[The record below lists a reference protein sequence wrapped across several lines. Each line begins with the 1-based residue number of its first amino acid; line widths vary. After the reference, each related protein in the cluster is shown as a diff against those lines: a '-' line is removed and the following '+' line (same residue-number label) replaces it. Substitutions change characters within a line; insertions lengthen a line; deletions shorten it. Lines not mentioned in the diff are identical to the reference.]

1 MITRWWDITGPW
13 VMTACLTSFLKKKF
27 SINKTKKIKFIE
39 KSKIQNLGLEKR
51 LIQLEETLE
60 DLEDLEKLEIE
71 VNVLNEKQ

>member
-1 MITRWWDITGPW
+1 M
-13 VMTACLTSFLKKKF
+13 
-27 SINKTKKIKFIE
+27 NKTKKIKFIE

-60 DLEDLEKLEIE
+60 DLEKLQIE

>member
-1 MITRWWDITGPW
+1 M
-13 VMTACLTSFLKKKF
+13 
-27 SINKTKKIKFIE
+27 NKTKKIKFIE

-60 DLEDLEKLEIE
+60 DLEDLEKLQIE

>member
-1 MITRWWDITGPW
+1 M
-13 VMTACLTSFLKKKF
+13 
-27 SINKTKKIKFIE
+27 NKTEKIKFIE

-60 DLEDLEKLEIE
+60 DLEDLEKLQIE

>member
-1 MITRWWDITGPW
+1 M
-13 VMTACLTSFLKKKF
+13 
-27 SINKTKKIKFIE
+27 NKTKKIKFIE

-51 LIQLEETLE
+51 LIQLKETLE

>member
-1 MITRWWDITGPW
+1 M
-13 VMTACLTSFLKKKF
+13 
-27 SINKTKKIKFIE
+27 NKTKKIKFIE

-60 DLEDLEKLEIE
+60 DLEIE

>member
-1 MITRWWDITGPW
+1 M
-13 VMTACLTSFLKKKF
+13 
-27 SINKTKKIKFIE
+27 NKTKKIKFIE

-60 DLEDLEKLEIE
+60 DLEKLEIE

>member
-1 MITRWWDITGPW
+1 M
-13 VMTACLTSFLKKKF
+13 
-27 SINKTKKIKFIE
+27 NKTKKIKFIE

-60 DLEDLEKLEIE
+60 YLEKLQIE

>member
-1 MITRWWDITGPW
+1 M
-13 VMTACLTSFLKKKF
+13 
-27 SINKTKKIKFIE
+27 NKTKKIKFIE

-60 DLEDLEKLEIE
+60 DLEDLEIE